1 MSPELIDQLPESH
14 SESRVQHH
22 QEPTSS
28 TDENQR
34 LAVEVLQ
41 DNVEADGIAVLSI
54 N

>member
-1 MSPELIDQLPESH
+1 MSPEWEDQPRQPH
-14 SESRVQHH
+14 SEPQVQH

-28 TDENQR
+28 TDKNQR
-34 LAVEVLQ
+34 LAVEDLQ

>member
-22 QEPTSS
+22 QEPTGF
-28 TDENQR
+28 TDSNQR
-34 LAVEVLQ
+34 IADEALQ
-41 DNVEADGIAVLSI
+41 DQVEADGIAVLSI